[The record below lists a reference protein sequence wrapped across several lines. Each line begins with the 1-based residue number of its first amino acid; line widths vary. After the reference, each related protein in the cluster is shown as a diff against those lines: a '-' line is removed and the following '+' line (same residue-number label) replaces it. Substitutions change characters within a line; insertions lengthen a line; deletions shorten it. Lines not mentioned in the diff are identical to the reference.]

1 MYIYIILMNADRVFL
16 FFVWFLRRCP
26 LEGGDINGEA
36 GFLVL
41 GRFEVLF
48 DQLRGH
54 ADHMLTLKK
63 PRFDKE
69 DKYLMGAENFRNVDI
84 KINA

>member
-1 MYIYIILMNADRVFL
+1 MNADRVFL

-36 GFLVL
+36 RFLVL
-41 GRFEVLF
+41 GRFEVLL
-48 DQLRGH
+48 DQFRGH

-63 PRFDKE
+63 TQFDKE
-69 DKYLMGAENFRNVDI
+69 DKYLVAAENFRIVDI
-84 KINA
+84 EINA